1 MIRKADPRDLEAVT
15 ALYEEIHSAEEAGQI
30 STGWK
35 RGIYPSR
42 DSALAAL
49 ARQDL
54 YVLEEG
60 GRILGS
66 AVINQIQVDVY
77 AGAPWKH
84 TVPDS
89 RVCVLHTLT
98 ISPSA
103 FGQGH
108 ARSFLAF
115 YESLARQSGCPEL
128 RIDTNAVNQTA
139 RAMYRRHGY
148 EEIAIVPTVFN
159 GIPDVRLVLLE
170 KYLDFRPEE
179 KP

>member
-15 ALYEEIHSAEEAGQI
+15 ALYEEIHSAEEAGRI

-98 ISPSA
+98 ISP
-103 FGQGH
+103 
-108 ARSFLAF
+108 
-115 YESLARQSGCPEL
+115 
-128 RIDTNAVNQTA
+128 DTNAVNQTA